1 MKIKKKNVI
10 IIEPE
15 TRWSELHLCVFICS
29 RSAVHLCPADVF
41 VQLYLAQLL
50 FQHFPLLCEGFTEL
64 LLVSDEQRQLADGT
78 IQQIFRAL
86 LHHVAESVRLGDH
99 HDPRLL
105 QNTKRAVAGV

>member
-1 MKIKKKNVI
+1 MVSIASV
-10 IIEPE
+10 
-15 TRWSELHLCVFICS
+15 CVYLQQVC
-29 RSAVHLCPADVF
+29 RSPVSCRCVC

-50 FQHFPLLCEGFTEL
+50 FQHVPLLCEGFTEL

-99 HDPRLL
+99 HPPRLL
-105 QNTKRAVAGV
+105 HNTKELLLVFNVSFL